1 MRLFI
6 AIDLPR
12 SFKAELMR
20 IQKEVRGMSCGG
32 KFVPQENFH
41 ITLHFIGESDD
52 IAGAAEAM
60 REAVR
65 GIRPFTLHLGKY
77 TSLEKGSH
85 GRTAVME
92 VLGDLGEL
100 TAMHESL
107 ESALY
112 DRGFSRERKK
122 FVPHITLGRSVEQD
136 DLTAMELENSIRA
149 NASLTVQAI
158 TLFESRREKGEMVYI
173 PLHREKL

>member
-12 SFKAELMR
+12 SFKAELAR
-20 IQKEVRGMSCGG
+20 IQKEVKGISCGG
-32 KFVPQENFH
+32 KFVPQDNFH

-85 GRTAVME
+85 GRTAVPRGSAARPDQAPIS
-92 VLGDLGEL
+92 VSC
-100 TAMHESL
+100 TAS
-107 ESALY
+107 SASCS
-112 DRGFSRERKK
+112 D
-122 FVPHITLGRSVEQD
+122 
-136 DLTAMELENSIRA
+136 ASIR
-149 NASLTVQAI
+149 
-158 TLFESRREKGEMVYI
+158 
-173 PLHREKL
+173 